1 MKTIKSNNIQT
12 LEHASTLSED
22 TESHRSSDPHR
33 SFTSKLNFSVSSIT
47 NYNKQNNPK
56 NGSCSRLYK
65 LIVIG
70 EIGCGKSALIRR
82 YVHNYF
88 NGEAG
93 FNRSTIGVD
102 FSLKILQYN
111 ENLEVRLQLWDIAGQ
126 ERFSSMTRAYYRGTM
141 GALLVFDH
149 SNAKSYEAIKRYLLR
164 AIHPYV
170 C

>member
-1 MKTIKSNNIQT
+1 MSSTSNYK
-12 LEHASTLSED
+12 ED
-22 TESHRSSDPHR
+22 VFFKGSHS
-33 SFTSKLNFSVSSIT
+33 
-47 NYNKQNNPK
+47 
-56 NGSCSRLYK
+56 SRLYK

-70 EIGCGKSALIRR
+70 DIGSGKSALIRR

-88 NGEAG
+88 SGESG

-149 SNAKSYEAIKRYLLR
+149 SDVKSYESIKRFVSKR
-164 AIHPYV
+164 N
-170 C
+170 

>member
-1 MKTIKSNNIQT
+1 MQT
-12 LEHASTLSED
+12 LEQTSALKDGPEVRRPSDQNRHFNQLFNLST
-22 TESHRSSDPHR
+22 P
-33 SFTSKLNFSVSSIT
+33 SIT
-47 NYNKQNNPK
+47 NYNAEMHHK
-56 NGSCSRLYK
+56 NRNCSRLYK

-88 NGEAG
+88 SGESG

-149 SNAKSYEAIKRYLLR
+149 SNVKSYEAIKRSVLDINSPLLFML
-164 AIHPYV
+164 IIPSS
-170 C
+170 

>member
-1 MKTIKSNNIQT
+1 MQT
-12 LEHASTLSED
+12 LEFASTLKDGSE
-22 TESHRSSDPHR
+22 EHRSSDRNRHLNPL
-33 SFTSKLNFSVSSIT
+33 FNFSMPPIT
-47 NYNKQNNPK
+47 NYNEEIHHKHRN
-56 NGSCSRLYK
+56 CSRLYK

-70 EIGCGKSALIRR
+70 EIGCGKSALIRQ

-88 NGEAG
+88 SGESG

-149 SNAKSYEAIKRYLLR
+149 SNVKSYEAIKRYVLDR
-164 AIHPYV
+164 N
-170 C
+170 